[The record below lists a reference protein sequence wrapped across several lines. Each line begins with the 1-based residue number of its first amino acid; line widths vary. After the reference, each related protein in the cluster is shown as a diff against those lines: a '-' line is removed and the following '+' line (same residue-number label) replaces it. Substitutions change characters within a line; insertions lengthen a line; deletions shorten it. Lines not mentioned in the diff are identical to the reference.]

1 MAHRRN
7 NQHAVNELLHTEVQH
22 TGSSAAS
29 AATRAHRPATQT
41 VMAPKEQ
48 REQHNTEGTKRAAV
62 SRVLSPFEQARALSF
77 RAQQL
82 SYGAKPHVD
91 VPYGVYDSFQIAA
104 LELQQNQLRISLR
117 RFDPSGA
124 HKDVDVD
131 TLIKPQT
138 MYPDPTKPV
147 SFNDDCD
154 DDNNNNN
161 SNDVLGLL
169 ASNVSRNDASSTRCA
184 TRK

>member
-1 MAHRRN
+1 MCLWDAAMAHCG
-7 NQHAVNELLHTEVQH
+7 NQRAANNELRNAKSE
-22 TGSSAAS
+22 SSATISKPSVAKQE
-29 AATRAHRPATQT
+29 R
-41 VMAPKEQ
+41 
-48 REQHNTEGTKRAAV
+48 REQGIKDGTKGGAV

-91 VPYGVYDSFQIAA
+91 VPDGVYDSFQIAT

-147 SFNDDCD
+147 SFN
-154 DDNNNNN
+154 NETVN
-161 SNDVLGLL
+161 VLDLL
-169 ASNVSRNDASSTRCA
+169 CE
-184 TRK
+184 